1 MKLNI
6 EFNGNPTNLKVFLES
21 LCYHACTSSW
31 MQFITIPEQNGTH
44 CPIIDEHGLLTVL
57 DVNTAVDKYHERSY
71 CNTQDY
77 YKLCMCLLD
86 SITRDDF
93 LKVNTNAEQYLTGAT
108 EDPGGVCFLLLLI
121 QSFTIHTRA
130 TVKTIQKSLYT
141 LDSQNG

>member
-1 MKLNI
+1 MTNKKLSTY
-6 EFNGNPTNLKVFLES
+6 FNLHRRYFRSINLER
-21 LCYHACTSSW
+21 
-31 MQFITIPEQNGTH
+31 
-44 CPIIDEHGLLTVL
+44 DL